1 MGDDVSPDGFLG
13 IRLEGH
19 GGAWVGGH
27 LVGDEDGHVVLLGD
41 LLQLG
46 HHLGQ
51 VLLSLSQ
58 LPTAGEVDPE
68 ESHDAVHDQQLEDSR
83 LLVELGADKVQE
95 LHLLL
100 AGVGPAVQDVVQNSL
115 LVEVEPVRDGS
126 QPVRSEGVLGV

>member
-1 MGDDVSPDGFLG
+1 M
-13 IRLEGH
+13 
-19 GGAWVGGH
+19 
-27 LVGDEDGHVVLLGD
+27 
-41 LLQLG
+41 
-46 HHLGQ
+46 GQ
-51 VLLSLSQ
+51 VLLPLSQ
-58 LPTAGEVDPE
+58 LPTTGEVDPE